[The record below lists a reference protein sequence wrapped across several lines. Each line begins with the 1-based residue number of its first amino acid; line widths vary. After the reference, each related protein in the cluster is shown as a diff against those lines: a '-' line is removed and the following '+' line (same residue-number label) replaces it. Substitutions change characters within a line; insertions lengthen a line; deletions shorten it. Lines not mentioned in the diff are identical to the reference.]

1 MSNNATGAPG
11 AAMPGMP
18 ADRQADGPAAKP
30 PGAAS
35 MLQLL
40 KSMWQEVPGL
50 LSDRVELLSLEL
62 ERARTALLQIVALTV
77 AAAVLG
83 VTSWL
88 LLWAGVIFG
97 LLALGLDILWTLLLV
112 LLVNVAATLWVI
124 ARARAL
130 FPRLG
135 LPATRRH
142 LTVKSVNEQSA
153 SAPQPRTRPEQQPAP
168 AGH

>member
-1 MSNNATGAPG
+1 MSDNATGAPQ
-11 AAMPGMP
+11 AAEPGMP
-18 ADRQADGPAAKP
+18 ADKHAEGPFKKP
-30 PGAAS
+30 PGAES
-35 MLQLL
+35 ILQLL
-40 KSMWQEVPGL
+40 KAMWQEVPGL

-62 ERARTALLQIVALTV
+62 ERARGALVRIVALTV

-88 LLWAGVIFG
+88 LLWAAAIFG

-112 LLVNVAATLWVI
+112 LGVNVVATLWVVAL
-124 ARARAL
+124 ARAQ

-142 LTVKSVNEQSA
+142 LTVKPVSEQPA
-153 SAPQPRTRPEQQPAP
+153 SAPTQNMRPEQMAAP
-168 AGH
+168 ARR